1 VEVRGMKKEIKI
13 IILLLLVFI
22 SLGCTN
28 KKINEKTL
36 DELIGTLTR
45 INITDNMSYK
55 SNVTPFMLT
64 VISETLNPALTYN
77 ENING
82 NGIINGDVLIPDT
95 SSGENSSDNTLV
107 ENHLKDESIVN
118 INISNELLLGL
129 EYSKDADE
137 EPTKIILNNIRTTM
151 TPKKGTVK
159 FYGIVEGDNYTY
171 IDLMR
176 KHEITKSSE
185 YNEDILNSKLVDGKM
200 AIMFSTVLE
209 KIMNTSYEKLNNL
222 EYKGVM
228 RESNILSEDLNFSIE
243 FDIVIH
249 TKENVYALPFEYVNN
264 IDIYGNSL
272 SKQYIIDDKIYFIKI
287 K

>member
-1 VEVRGMKKEIKI
+1 
-13 IILLLLVFI
+13 
-22 SLGCTN
+22 
-28 KKINEKTL
+28 
-36 DELIGTLTR
+36 
-45 INITDNMSYK
+45 
-55 SNVTPFMLT
+55 
-64 VISETLNPALTYN
+64 
-77 ENING
+77 
-82 NGIINGDVLIPDT
+82 
-95 SSGENSSDNTLV
+95 
-107 ENHLKDESIVN
+107 
-118 INISNELLLGL
+118 
-129 EYSKDADE
+129 
-137 EPTKIILNNIRTTM
+137 M

-176 KHEITKSSE
+176 KHEITKSLE